1 MPLKIRMT
9 FTIAKCMVAQNQNT
23 GVIMAISLAEGQM
36 FKGLFGDNELS
47 VLFSDSAEVRAMLLV
62 EGALAAAQGKLGT
75 IPQES
80 GEIINRMAR
89 EVLIDPG
96 HLAAGV
102 ARDGVVVPAL
112 VAAFATEMQ
121 APEHSAY
128 LHKGATSQDI
138 IDTALVLRLR
148 RVLDI
153 LDARLA
159 VLLDTLA
166 KQAETHKTT
175 PMGAR
180 TRHQI
185 ATPTALGARIA
196 SWGAPFLRHRQ
207 RLAELRPRVLV
218 VSLAGASGNLSAFEG
233 RGLETADALAK
244 ELGLG
249 RAELPWHSA
258 RDGIC
263 ELANLCGLIC
273 GSLGKIAQDLLLSAQ
288 IGDGLRAGVGGGS
301 STMPHKANPTGA
313 EAMLAL
319 ARQGQGLAAQVA
331 GAAFHAQERDGAA
344 WSQEWLSLPSLIV
357 ATGAALCHGLD
368 LAGSLD
374 VEQDK
379 LASVF
384 EETNGLMMAE
394 AASFALAEHMPLADA
409 RALTKSACAK
419 SVQSGEPLRTVMA
432 RETVLAID
440 WDRVFDARSALGES
454 EAIVSRFCDLVARQR
469 PEKT

>member
-1 MPLKIRMT
+1 
-9 FTIAKCMVAQNQNT
+9 
-23 GVIMAISLAEGQM
+23 MAISLAEGQM
-36 FKGLFGDNELS
+36 FKGLFGDSELS

-112 VAAFATEMQ
+112 VSAFATEMQ

-159 VLLDTLA
+159 SLLDTLA
-166 KQAETHKTT
+166 AQAEAFKST

-196 SWGAPFLRHRQ
+196 GWGAPFLRHRQ

-233 RGLETADALAK
+233 RGMETADALAD

-273 GSLGKIAQDLLLSAQ
+273 GSVGKMAQDLLLSAQ
-288 IGDGLRAGVGGGS
+288 IGDGLRAGAGGGS

-357 ATGAALCHGLD
+357 ATGAALRHGLE
-368 LAGSLD
+368 LSKSLSVD
-374 VEQDK
+374 PEK
-379 LASVF
+379 LAAVF
-384 EETNGLMMAE
+384 KDTKGLMMAE

-419 SVQSGEPLRTVMA
+419 AAETGESLRAVMA
-432 RETVLAID
+432 RETVLSID
-440 WDRVFDARSALGES
+440 WDRVFDVQTALGET
-454 EAIVSRFCDLVARQR
+454 EEIVRRFCGMVAEQGS
-469 PEKT
+469 ENA

>member
-1 MPLKIRMT
+1 
-9 FTIAKCMVAQNQNT
+9 MVAPNQNT
-23 GVIMAISLAEGQM
+23 GVIMAISLAEGQI
-36 FKGLFGDNELS
+36 FRGLFGDSELS

-62 EGALAAAQGKLGT
+62 EGALASAQGKLGT

-159 VLLDTLA
+159 GLLDCLA
-166 KQAETHKTT
+166 SQADTYKTT

-196 SWGAPFLRHRQ
+196 GWGAPFLRHRQ

-233 RGLETADALAK
+233 RGLETADALAQ

-288 IGDGLRAGVGGGS
+288 IGDGLRAGAGGGS

-313 EAMLAL
+313 EAMLSL

-331 GAAFHAQERDGAA
+331 GAAIHAQERDGAA
-344 WSQEWLSLPSLIV
+344 WSQEWLSLPALIV
-357 ATGAALCHGLD
+357 ATGAALRHGLE
-368 LAGSLD
+368 LSESLS
-374 VEQDK
+374 VEPDK

-384 EETNGLMMAE
+384 EDTKGLMMAE
-394 AASFALAEHMPLADA
+394 AASFALAAHMPLADA
-409 RALTKSACAK
+409 RTLTKSACAK
-419 SVQSGEPLRTVMA
+419 AVQSGEPLRDVIA
-432 RETVLAID
+432 RETKLAID
-440 WDRVFDARSALGES
+440 WDRVFDAQSALGES
-454 EAIVSRFCDLVARQR
+454 NAIVARFCEIVAKQR
-469 PEKT
+469 VEAA